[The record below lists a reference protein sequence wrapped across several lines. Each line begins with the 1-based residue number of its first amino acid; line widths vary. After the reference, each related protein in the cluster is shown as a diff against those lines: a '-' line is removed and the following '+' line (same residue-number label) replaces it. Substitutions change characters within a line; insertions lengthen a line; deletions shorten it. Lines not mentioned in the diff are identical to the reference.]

1 MNWFT
6 NLFKKDNSS
15 SRTQESELEDLSNSN
30 SGIDW
35 LLFENNLVKILEA
48 DITRFAAQHAD
59 EVFYALALDCNAT
72 SCDVLLCANTPTAL
86 RDAAMT
92 YSKERADESINA
104 ESEELRWGLGDWKY
118 HGINLEPKE
127 NWLEY
132 RAALPGI
139 GELAHPDDVEKFL
152 VSACRALL
160 RIEQG
165 DILRNLKITAD
176 FRIACIDHD
185 ESILNSEERLNALR
199 VATP

>member
-6 NLFKKDNSS
+6 NLFKRDNSTPH
-15 SRTQESELEDLSNSN
+15 TQEDEFGNSSNSK

-35 LLFENNLVKILEA
+35 LLFENSLVKLLEA
-48 DITRFAAQHAD
+48 DITSFAAQHTD
-59 EVFYALALDCNAT
+59 EVFYALALDCNAAN
-72 SCDVLLCANTPTAL
+72 CDVLLRANTPTAL
-86 RDAAMT
+86 RDTAMT
-92 YSKERADESINA
+92 YSKDRTDQSINA

-118 HGINLEPKE
+118 HGINLEPRE

-139 GELAHPDDVEKFL
+139 DELHHPEDVEKFL
-152 VSACRALL
+152 VSSCRALL

-165 DILRNLKITAD
+165 DILRNLKRTAD

-185 ESILNSEERLNALR
+185 ESILDSEERINALR
-199 VATP
+199 VAAS